1 MRQKLNIDNFS
12 SNPFLN
18 MNIPLINAASILS
31 QQQCTTVP
39 KSQIPFNPLMIP
51 SFGPN
56 IAPSIFAQSAS
67 PPSFEMPPV
76 PKTLE
81 ELLEFQWMHTAHI
94 LVSQDDRKSVSFLLQ
109 KLHGLM
115 NEKQKLVKEVKDLHQ
130 KVDLFDSTLK
140 MVKEIVAVSKQV
152 SEDDSELLMLT
163 EKVNSKNN
171 EEFDENKSINTSV
184 QPRINSS
191 TSQTP
196 PNNQQISSTIK
207 SGSSTPVNSLM
218 NSSNS
223 STNAFNTSLNNIL
236 AATSRLRSSMT
247 ENNVTSDLNGIS
259 QSSRRSSLN
268 SAPEITG
275 TGSVTQAN
283 TDQSLI
289 LNNNSPNSPQ
299 TLNQSISSTP
309 SLSNSLSNV
318 ATNNN
323 IINPVVQDQY
333 LRYLSKQLNST
344 SNVSP
349 HNLPPTSGFNPNLYN
364 SRNNGTTSNNSNN
377 VNNLGP
383 SLPFGGFDHP
393 SQTHHLESTG
403 HIKSH
408 VGNSS
413 PIMNMHTVTSQSGHH
428 YHSQSKSALQQSA
441 NLLLNNN
448 NSPAVS
454 NGSIFDHHTHQQ
466 QSSFLNHYEQTQQH
480 NSTSTTGNYHH
491 RSRTLRSSSSTSAIA
506 NGPMNSSSG
515 TVTVNSQQNST
526 NATNAHLN
534 QFQQYPQPQHFNSNH
549 HQYYISGGHNA
560 KN

>member
-1 MRQKLNIDNFS
+1 MTTTTMMIPDPIAHLIAQSRSSVGTKQSDSNKIDPNLCVKQSSKLNQNQLPIKSSSVPTKAQNNSNKNAANKLQNSSSKKYSSCPRKSISEISSTGNTSKDPIHKIDALSVKIDSQADIHKTQSNGDS
-12 SNPFLN
+12 SLLAACNPFLN

-408 VGNSS
+408 VA
-413 PIMNMHTVTSQSGHH
+413 ICELTSQ
-428 YHSQSKSALQQSA
+428 
-441 NLLLNNN
+441 
-448 NSPAVS
+448 
-454 NGSIFDHHTHQQ
+454 QQ
-466 QSSFLNHYEQTQQH
+466 QFACGFKWL
-480 NSTSTTGNYHH
+480 
-491 RSRTLRSSSSTSAIA
+491 
-506 NGPMNSSSG
+506 
-515 TVTVNSQQNST
+515 
-526 NATNAHLN
+526 
-534 QFQQYPQPQHFNSNH
+534 
-549 HQYYISGGHNA
+549 YI
-560 KN
+560 